1 MIGSPT
7 KAALLRSL
15 FSGLGN
21 QYAGTLVTGLGQL
34 IVTAALARLLTPEDY
49 GLVGL
54 ATVYIGL
61 AAILSHFGISAA
73 LIQRPELTPRYIRA
87 GFTATILIGAL
98 TTALVWMTAPLAAAA
113 LGDAALTPVIRGLS
127 FTFVLANPGV
137 VAEALLQ
144 RHLAWRTL
152 M

>member
-1 MIGSPT
+1 MKRAVVTGSPT

-54 ATVYIGL
+54 AAV
-61 AAILSHFGISAA
+61 ISAWPPSSLNSASA
-73 LIQRPELTPRYIRA
+73 LR
-87 GFTATILIGAL
+87 
-98 TTALVWMTAPLAAAA
+98 
-113 LGDAALTPVIRGLS
+113 
-127 FTFVLANPGV
+127 
-137 VAEALLQ
+137 
-144 RHLAWRTL
+144 
-152 M
+152 